1 MSSKRDREASIEHL
15 LRRLRPGRI
24 GSPPPDTGASCL
36 DADVVAAWADG
47 TLGGHAL
54 AAAEAHVADCSRCL
68 ALVAAMAR
76 TDPSPAAGDRRS
88 WGLTLRWLAPLA
100 AAATA
105 VAVWVAVPRNEPPVP
120 ESAPI
125 RTEAPASR
133 QSKEQLPATPNTGEE
148 LRARRDG
155 RLDEPKDRSA
165 NTPSEQL
172 QARAENVAPRTE
184 NIAPKQEDAAVDNV
198 GRLADATNAR
208 PAAAPPADARE
219 NSAPERTLGRSR
231 PVAATAKAMAIDIVI
246 VSPDPLVRWRIAA
259 AGVVQRST
267 NGGSTWEALSTGVN
281 AELTAGASPSPSVCW
296 LVGRAG
302 TVLLSTDGRQ
312 WQPVSFPER
321 ADLIAVRAS
330 DARTASV
337 TTADGLTYST
347 ANGGL
352 TWDR

>member
-1 MSSKRDREASIEHL
+1 MSSKRDRDASIEHL
-15 LRRLRPGRI
+15 LQRLRPGRVA
-24 GSPPPDTGASCL
+24 SPPPDTGASCL

-47 TLGGHAL
+47 TLADHAL

-76 TDPSPAAGDRRS
+76 TDPSPEAGDRRS

-125 RTEAPASR
+125 RTEAPASP
-133 QSKEQLPATPNTGEE
+133 QSREPTSPLPATPDAGE

-184 NIAPKQEDAAVDNV
+184 DTAPKQEGTVVDNV
-198 GRLADATNAR
+198 GRLADATSAR

-219 NSAPERTLGRSR
+219 SSVPERALELSR
-231 PVAATAKAMAIDIVI
+231 PFAATAKAVAIDIV
-246 VSPDPLVRWRIAA
+246 SSDPLVRWRIAA
-259 AGVVQRST
+259 AGFVQRST
-267 NGGSTWEALSTGVN
+267 NGGSTWEALSTGVS

-337 TTADGLTYST
+337 TTADGRTYRT
-347 ANGGL
+347 VDGGL